1 VILSDWWEMV
11 ELEHGFVVT
20 WLSEPDERKGAPE
33 TVTAW
38 FDERDDAD
46 EYIARMCADPGSFL
60 GSYRLYDCATAEQL
74 AARAVETDVEE

>member
-11 ELEHGFVVT
+11 ELEHG
-20 WLSEPDERKGAPE
+20 SDERKGAPE